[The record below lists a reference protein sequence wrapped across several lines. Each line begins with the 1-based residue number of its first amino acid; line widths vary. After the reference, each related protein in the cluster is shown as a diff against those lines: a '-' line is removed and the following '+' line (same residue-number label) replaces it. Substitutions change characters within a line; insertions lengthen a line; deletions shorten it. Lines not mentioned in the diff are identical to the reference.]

1 MQNNSSLP
9 KDVLRELAIAVL
21 LIYNN
26 WKQAGRIAK
35 KESNNF
41 FEAIESVY
49 EEKQLSTQISKEEF
63 KKIIIPEC
71 QHIQPPKRSCSS
83 KKRFEEDKQLG
94 IEWLQ
99 SNTGNKLSIEDAIE
113 FMEDIAGSFYV
124 HNVLHF

>member
-49 EEKQLSTQISKEEF
+49 EEKQLSTQISKE
-63 KKIIIPEC
+63 
-71 QHIQPPKRSCSS
+71 
-83 KKRFEEDKQLG
+83 
-94 IEWLQ
+94 
-99 SNTGNKLSIEDAIE
+99 
-113 FMEDIAGSFYV
+113 
-124 HNVLHF
+124 